1 MSTDDTPGLIPH
13 GYAGLTTRAEDTP
26 YVPPSSE
33 LKRTRACLVCGS
45 TFAVNPCHAKEHRYC
60 SARCRAQ
67 HYRAEKQRV
76 FPGES
81 KVERR
86 FREWIETPAGR
97 YVEAEVTRLAL
108 EDLRAGDRRG
118 EINLYLALVRR
129 ASRGLTPDA
138 AGYVCNNSH
147 RSLLARRLMERVPE
161 LAGYFRTRELR
172 GRDA

>member
-1 MSTDDTPGLIPH
+1 MSWAGKTPTADDWRDILEKHALWLRARQSGQ
-13 GYAGLTTRAEDTP
+13 YANLEGANLQA
-26 YVPPSSE
+26 
-33 LKRTRACLVCGS
+33 
-45 TFAVNPCHAKEHRYC
+45 
-60 SARCRAQ
+60 
-67 HYRAEKQRV
+67 
-76 FPGES
+76 
-81 KVERR
+81 
-86 FREWIETPAGR
+86 WIETPAGR